1 MEETNERDF
10 KKKWDK
16 ELGRV
21 MDKWPGG
28 IELRKLNLIFYE
40 ALDQTRKERDEA
52 IGQVQIQLRVGDRLE
67 KERDAKYSIEEV
79 ELAYRKRW
87 EQVTT
92 PERFDKVF
100 VDADWDFFLKE
111 LLRSKEEKE
120 G

>member
-10 KKKWDK
+10 GEEFKRLWPTYTLETARLVRDMID
-16 ELGRV
+16 EL
-21 MDKWPGG
+21 
-28 IELRKLNLIFYE
+28 N
-40 ALDQTRKERDEA
+40 QTRKERDEA